1 MLKKLDLYGYSVQVY
16 TEIFTKLNV
25 CIFFVKNEIFLEK
38 YNEIWKKVSNII
50 KREFNSKPVHNK
62 KYLKT
67 GKKINTKEGF
77 QCTQVTLIDSLYRK
91 YEIYCP
97 KVFLEKYDDNMKIYS
112 HYSYNV
118 DSGEEHS
125 DDSDDSDEVNSH
137 EKIQTKNIEYIYIF

>member
-1 MLKKLDLYGYSVQVY
+1 M
-16 TEIFTKLNV
+16 
-25 CIFFVKNEIFLEK
+25 
-38 YNEIWKKVSNII
+38 
-50 KREFNSKPVHNK
+50 
-62 KYLKT
+62 
-67 GKKINTKEGF
+67 
-77 QCTQVTLIDSLYRK
+77 IDSLYRK

-137 EKIQTKNIEYIYIF
+137 EKIQTKNIEYVYIF